1 MELEKKIGF
10 DIIREHVGTLCVS
23 TLGRSRC
30 EEMTFSSNPS
40 EVRMRLDETAEML
53 ALLQADSGF
62 PIAGIHD
69 RRQLLASIRVP
80 GTFPTESDLPG
91 LRQSLATIADI
102 ANFFSKLRNDD
113 GRSPYPALDS
123 LARDLFTFPHM
134 VAAIDR
140 VIDRHGEIKDNASPA
155 LADIRRSISA
165 AAAAINSAMRRV
177 ISSAVREGY
186 LEADTTPSVRDG
198 RLVIP
203 VAPMYKRKIS
213 GIVQGESGSGK
224 TFFIEPAEVVE
235 ANNRLREL
243 TIEERREIVRILTAL
258 ADTMRPEI
266 DEMLAAFDLLGT
278 FDFIYARAKY
288 ARDTEATLPLLADG
302 PELEWYH
309 ACHPLLR
316 QSLMRQGKEIVPL
329 DITLTPQNRLL
340 IISGPNA
347 GGKSVTLKTVALIQ
361 YMIQCGLLPPVYGN
375 SRIGIFDQI
384 FLDIGDD
391 QSIEDDLSTYSSH
404 LRNMKYFLSRG
415 NGRTLVLIDEF
426 GGGTEPQIGGAIA
439 QAVLK
444 QFNTKK
450 MWGVITTH
458 YHNLK
463 QFAEETPGLVNGSM
477 LYDRNRMLPMFKLAI
492 GQPGSSFAIEIARKT
507 GLPEEI
513 IADASEIVGS
523 DYVNM
528 DKYLLDIGR
537 DRRYWERKRDSIRL
551 KEKHLEETLARY
563 EQEMETLRSQRRQII
578 SEAKGEAARILENS
592 NAAIERTIREI
603 RSAQAE
609 KEQTKQ
615 ARERLDQEKRA
626 MNNGDDN
633 SAHPLLDKKIPKK
646 KNQQK
651 APKPRQTDERP
662 LEVGDNVL
670 LADGGGTVG
679 TISAISG
686 KEATVVFGNI
696 KTTVKL
702 ARLKR
707 TLRQA
712 QSGAG
717 KSGLLS
723 SSYISSQTND
733 ASRERQLAFSH
744 EIDVRGMRADEAVQA
759 VMYYIDDAIQFNSLL
774 PLSPRSLSP
783 TTTDMFTARIPG
795 IDWATAR
802 RSRNSSRSSQWYLST
817 ISRSMIEIMAQ
828 PPPKVK
834 APILANVQN
843 SFPNI

>member
-1 MELEKKIGF
+1 MELEKKLGF

-23 TLGRSRC
+23 GLGRGLC
-30 EEMTFSSNPS
+30 DEMSFSANPS
-40 EVRMRLDETAEML
+40 EIRMRLNETAEML

-62 PIAGIHD
+62 PIGGIHD
-69 RRQLLASIRVP
+69 RRQLLASIKVP
-80 GTFPTESDLPG
+80 GTFPAESELPG
-91 LRQSLATIADI
+91 LRGSLATIADI
-102 ANFFSKLRNDD
+102 ANFFAKLRNDD
-113 GRSPYPALDS
+113 GRSPYPALDA
-123 LARDLFTFPHM
+123 LAHDLFTFPHM

-140 VIDRHGEIKDNASPA
+140 IIDRHGEIKDNASPE
-155 LADIRRSISA
+155 LADIRRSMSA

-177 ISSAVREGY
+177 MSAAVREGY

-203 VAPMYKRKIS
+203 VAPMHKRKIP
-213 GIVQGESGSGK
+213 GIVQGESASGK
-224 TFFIEPAEVVE
+224 TFFIEPTEVVE

-243 TIEERREIVRILTAL
+243 SLEERREIVRILTAL

-266 DEMLAAFDLLGT
+266 DQMLAAFEMLGI
-278 FDFIYARAKY
+278 FDFIYARARY
-288 ARDTEATLPLLADG
+288 AREIEATLPQLADG

-316 QSLMRQGKEIVPL
+316 QSLTRQGKEIVPL
-329 DITLTPQNRLL
+329 DITLTPERRLL

-347 GGKSVTLKTVALIQ
+347 GGKSVMLKTVALIQ
-361 YMIQCGLLPPVYGN
+361 YMIQCGLLPPVYSN
-375 SRIGIFDQI
+375 SRIGIFDRI

-404 LRNMKYFLSRG
+404 LRNMKSFLARGDSRS
-415 NGRTLVLIDEF
+415 LVLIDEF

-444 QFNTKK
+444 QFNEKK

-477 LYDRNRMLPMFKLAI
+477 LYDRNRMLPMFRLAI

-551 KEKHLEETLARY
+551 KEKRLEEIIARY
-563 EQEMETLRSQRRQII
+563 EQEMETLRTQRRQII
-578 SEAKGEAARILENS
+578 ADAKGEATRILEGS

-603 RSAQAE
+603 RSAQAD
-609 KEQTKQ
+609 KEQTRQ
-615 ARERLDQEKRA
+615 AREKLDEEKRSLK
-626 MNNGDDN
+626 NNADDP
-633 SAHPLLDKKIPKK
+633 AHPLLDKKLPKK
-646 KNQQK
+646 KAPQK
-651 APKPRQTDERP
+651 EQKPRQDDERP

-679 TISAISG
+679 AIASISG
-686 KEATVVFGNI
+686 KDATVVFGNI

-707 TLRQA
+707 TLRKA

-717 KSGLLS
+717 KSGLVA
-723 SSYISSQTND
+723 SSYISAQTNE

-759 VMYYIDDAIQFNSLL
+759 VMYYIDDAIQFNS
-774 PLSPRSLSP
+774 SRV
-783 TTTDMFTARIPG
+783 RILHGTGTGALRQCIRQYLGTVGAISSYHDEDVRFGGPG
-795 IDWATAR
+795 ITVV
-802 RSRNSSRSSQWYLST
+802 
-817 ISRSMIEIMAQ
+817 E
-828 PPPKVK
+828 
-834 APILANVQN
+834 
-843 SFPNI
+843 F

>member
-23 TLGRSRC
+23 SLGRSRC

-62 PIAGIHD
+62 PIGGVHD

-80 GTFPTESDLPG
+80 GTFPAESDLPG

-477 LYDRNRMLPMFKLAI
+477 LYDRNRMEPMFRLSI
-492 GQPGSSFAIEIARKT
+492 GHPGSSFAIDIARKT
-507 GLPEEI
+507 GLPAEI
-513 IADASEIVGS
+513 IAHAEEIAGS
-523 DYVNM
+523 DYVNF
-528 DKYLLDIGR
+528 DRYLNDINR
-537 DRRYWERKRDSIRL
+537 DRRYWENKRMNIRQ
-551 KEKHLEETLARY
+551 KEKRLDDLLERY
-563 EQEMETLRSQRRQII
+563 DSDAESLREQRRQII
-578 SEAKGEAARILENS
+578 ADAREEARRILEGS

-603 RSAQAE
+603 RAAQADRERTLELRRRLDSEKQQLAEDSAAADAHPLLRKADAARQRRHKAQAE
-609 KEQTKQ
+609 KKPQPKPQ
-615 ARERLDQEKRA
+615 AEVISV
-626 MNNGDDN
+626 GN
-633 SAHPLLDKKIPKK
+633 SVLLDGQGQP
-646 KNQQK
+646 
-651 APKPRQTDERP
+651 
-662 LEVGDNVL
+662 
-670 LADGGGTVG
+670 GTVME
-679 TISAISG
+679 IQG
-686 KEATVVFGNI
+686 KNATVAFGQL

-702 ARLKR
+702 SRLQP
-707 TLRQA
+707 TLRKA
-712 QSGAG
+712 ASGAQ
-717 KSGLLS
+717 KSAS
-723 SSYISSQTND
+723 FISVDTSNRM
-733 ASRERQLAFSH
+733 RERQLQFKQ
-744 EIDVRGMRADEAVQA
+744 EIDVRGMRVDEALQA
-759 VMYYIDDAIQFNSLL
+759 VTYFIDDAIQFNSSRVRILHGTGTGAL
-774 PLSPRSLSP
+774 RQYIRSYLDGVAGVKSFH
-783 TTTDMFTARIPG
+783 DEDVRLGGAG
-795 IDWATAR
+795 ITVV
-802 RSRNSSRSSQWYLST
+802 
-817 ISRSMIEIMAQ
+817 E
-828 PPPKVK
+828 
-834 APILANVQN
+834 
-843 SFPNI
+843 F